1 MQVKLT
7 IGERLKDLRV
17 ERKLTLEQLS
27 NEVGISKSALGKYES
42 DNGKDI
48 SPYSILVLADYYGVS
63 CDYLMGRTETKK
75 HPNTALHELHLSDAS
90 IDVLR
95 TGKFNHRLLS
105 ELICHKDF
113 QRLMLDA
120 EIYVDRIA
128 DMRIKDMNTVLE
140 ATRQMVLMEHGEE
153 ANDLYLHTLKAA
165 QIQEEEYF
173 GHLVTDDLS
182 NILRD
187 IREEHRTD
195 ALTADDDLSAAAVQK
210 QLMEAVHFEGSS
222 EEKKI
227 RAYLATLGI
236 DYDTLTKEEFVS
248 LIGILKKSKHMK
260 SPISQRGKTTMTHGK
275 GKRKKTLKQRR
286 RCGGTRAVYT
296 FTSFSSQSDFASQK
310 SCICAVTHVTK
321 SACPTAAE
329 KCLPTAICPRSRW
342 RSQPLSRVSRKQR
355 YNTLDFASK
364 IVCQQG
370 CYPPLLETQS
380 QRGYAPLDTPP
391 VHAVAIHPAPAR
403 WIRSCPNR

>member
-1 MQVKLT
+1 MQPKLT
-7 IGERLKDLRV
+7 IQERLKDLRV
-17 ERKLTLEQLS
+17 ERGLTLEQLS
-27 NEVGISKSALGKYES
+27 AETSISKSALGKYEA
-42 DNGKDI
+42 DDFKDI
-48 SPYSILVLADYYGVS
+48 SPFSMVALAKFYGVS
-63 CDYLMGRTETKK
+63 TDYLLGLTERKN
-75 HPNTALHELHLSDAS
+75 HPSTELDALHLGDDA
-90 IDVLR
+90 IEVLK

-105 ELICHKDF
+105 ELICNKDF

-140 ATRQMVLMEHGEE
+140 ATRQMVLMEHDEE

-173 GHLVTDDLS
+173 GHLVADDLS

-248 LIGILKKSKHMK
+248 LIGILKKSKHLK
-260 SPISQRGKTTMTHGK
+260 TPISQRGKTTMTHGK
-275 GKRKKTLKQRR
+275 GKRKKR
-286 RCGGTRAVYT
+286 
-296 FTSFSSQSDFASQK
+296 
-310 SCICAVTHVTK
+310 
-321 SACPTAAE
+321 
-329 KCLPTAICPRSRW
+329 
-342 RSQPLSRVSRKQR
+342 
-355 YNTLDFASK
+355 
-364 IVCQQG
+364 
-370 CYPPLLETQS
+370 
-380 QRGYAPLDTPP
+380 
-391 VHAVAIHPAPAR
+391 
-403 WIRSCPNR
+403 

>member
-48 SPYSILVLADYYGVS
+48 SPYSILLLADYYGVS
-63 CDYLMGRTETKK
+63 CDYLMGRTETKN

-113 QRLMLDA
+113 QRFMLDA

-153 ANDLYLHTLKAA
+153 SNDLYLHTLKAA

-173 GHLVTDDLS
+173 GHLVADDLS
-182 NILRD
+182 SILRD

-222 EEKKI
+222 EEKQI
-227 RAYLATLGI
+227 RAFMATIGL

-248 LIGILKKSKHMK
+248 IISGLKKSKYLK
-260 SPISQRGKTTMTHGK
+260 SPSASV
-275 GKRKKTLKQRR
+275 GKR
-286 RCGGTRAVYT
+286 
-296 FTSFSSQSDFASQK
+296 
-310 SCICAVTHVTK
+310 
-321 SACPTAAE
+321 P
-329 KCLPTAICPRSRW
+329 
-342 RSQPLSRVSRKQR
+342 
-355 YNTLDFASK
+355 
-364 IVCQQG
+364 
-370 CYPPLLETQS
+370 
-380 QRGYAPLDTPP
+380 
-391 VHAVAIHPAPAR
+391 
-403 WIRSCPNR
+403 